1 MWMHGPWGCPMGPRR
16 AGPVLRRAGRRSAA
30 APRLQAARKASR
42 SAPTNPEAAS
52 GPALLPP
59 ACVPSRWAASAPAE
73 ARALVPHT
81 GGPPAPARSQGPVR
95 SPHARGLLAHWLTG
109 RCAPPGDGRGGA
121 GAR

>member
-1 MWMHGPWGCPMGPRR
+1 MDAR
-16 AGPVLRRAGRRSAA
+16 ALGLPDGAPAGRARASQGRTSLGRCA
-30 APRLQAARKASR
+30 RLRAARKASR

-95 SPHARGLLAHWLTG
+95 SPRARGLLAHWLTG
-109 RCAPPGDGRGGA
+109 RSAPPGDGRGGA